1 MEKTNKTKVE
11 EFIRVDHAGE
21 RGAIKIYEGQLLALN
36 TFVKDDNLKKTIQ
49 EMKDQEKEHC
59 NYFENEIKIR
69 NIKPTKLMP
78 LWDLLGVGI
87 GFGST
92 LLGKKAAML
101 CTASVEEVIDE
112 HYEKQINQLKP
123 DEKILKEKIKKF
135 RLDELHHK
143 DIAYEKGATKKGLYK
158 ILDKI
163 IKTGS
168 KVAINISEK
177 Y

>member
-1 MEKTNKTKVE
+1 MKVTDKKRLE

-36 TFVKDDNLKKTIQ
+36 TFNKDDKLKKLI
-49 EMKDQEKEHC
+49 EDMKVHEEEHSE
-59 NYFENEIKIR
+59 YFENEIKKR
-69 NIKPTKLMP
+69 NIKPTRFLKI
-78 LWDLLGVGI
+78 WDLLGVGL

-92 LLGKKAAML
+92 ILGKKAAML

-112 HYEKQINQLKP
+112 HYQDQIDQIGDDEIDLKN
-123 DEKILKEKIKKF
+123 KIIKF
-135 RLDELHHK
+135 REDELHHK
-143 DIAYEKGATKKGLYK
+143 DIAFEEGASKDGLYK
-158 ILDKI
+158 VLDGI

-168 KVAINISEK
+168 KIAIKISEK